1 MRRAT
6 IFANPGQYICIIRAN
21 ARASMR
27 RGAMKPDV
35 MKPDAMRLGVMKP
48 GAMEAAR

>member
-1 MRRAT
+1 MRRET
-6 IFANPGQYICIIRAN
+6 ILADPCQYICIIRAN

-27 RGAMKPDV
+27 KGAMKPDA